1 MARKQRKSRK
11 KSFLITLII
20 IIILGSSGGY
30 YYYNQVYLPAQIEP
44 EPELQT
50 AKVRTGDI
58 VLTASGIGNITPA
71 DEADAGFR
79 TNGVIIE
86 LNIALGDSVEKGQIL
101 ARLDDSTAQLQL
113 AQAELNWK
121 SLTSIT
127 AVSEAELALLNTQTA
142 YDEAIETLI
151 YTISPSIYRWENSLV
166 ETEATL
172 AALQSDSNATQET
185 LDNAQ
190 AAVADAQANLQQAH
204 YYYQDTYAPITFTY
218 SYIDPEIEAEI
229 RADAPQVGTD
239 ATEEALEEAEIDIFS
254 PPTQADIALA
264 RANVVDTNLQVQEA
278 QLYLDILK
286 GSTDSEITIP
296 TTGGAKITQLAQA
309 RLSLDS
315 AQLALDNAMLVAPI
329 SGTVTNLNARV
340 GQSVGTSPIM
350 TISTLDQL
358 IFHFYLEE
366 SDLSYISVG
375 KRVVVVFEAF
385 PDQEIDGIVL
395 RVEPVLATLDGSPVV
410 DAWAEL
416 AIEGEMT
423 LLAGM
428 AADIEV
434 IAAETYDAVIVPIQA
449 LRELAP
455 NTYAVFVVGDD
466 QALEMRPVTVGLK
479 DFANA
484 EILNGLEKGEIISTG
499 TIETGQ

>member
-1 MARKQRKSRK
+1 MARKQKKSRK
-11 KSFLITLII
+11 KSFLITLVVML
-20 IIILGSSGGY
+20 ILGSSGGY

-86 LNIALGDSVEKGQIL
+86 LNVALGESVEEGQIL
-101 ARLDDSTAQLQL
+101 ARLDDSTAELQL

-127 AVSEAELALLNTQTA
+127 AISEAELASLNAQAT
-142 YDEAIETLI
+142 YDKAVETLI
-151 YTISPSIYRWENSLV
+151 YTISPSVYRWENSLV
-166 ETEATL
+166 EAQ
-172 AALQSDSNATQET
+172 AALTALETDSSATEEAVKNT
-185 LDNAQ
+185 RT
-190 AAVADAQANLQQAH
+190 AVADAEANLRQAQT
-204 YYYQDTYAPITFTY
+204 YYQETYAPATFTF

-229 RADAPQVGTD
+229 RADAPNVGAE
-239 ATEEALEEAEIDIFS
+239 ATELALEEAEIDIFS
-254 PPTQADIALA
+254 PPTQADIDLA
-264 RANVVDTNLQVQEA
+264 RANVVDSHLQVQEA
-278 QLYLDILK
+278 ALYLEILK
-286 GSTDSEITIP
+286 GSADSEIPIP
-296 TTGGAKITQLAQA
+296 TTGGAKLTQLAQA
-309 RLSLDS
+309 RLSLNN
-315 AQLALDNAMLVAPI
+315 AQLALDNAALVAPI
-329 SGTVTNLNARV
+329 SGTVTSLNARV

-350 TISTLDQL
+350 TISALDQL

-366 SDLSYISVG
+366 SDLSYVSAG

-385 PDQEIDGIVL
+385 PDVEIDGTVL
-395 RVEPVLATLDGSPVV
+395 RIEPVLATLDGSPVV

-416 AIEGEMT
+416 TIEDDMS

-428 AADIEV
+428 AGDIEV
-434 IAAETYDAVIVPIQA
+434 IAAETYEAIVVPIQA

-455 NTYAVFVVGDD
+455 NSFAVFVVGED
-466 QALEMRPVTVGLK
+466 QALEMRPVTVGLR

-484 EILNGLEKGEIISTG
+484 EILSGLEK
-499 TIETGQ
+499 